1 MELFLVR
8 HAIAEPYGAGLSDEA
23 RALTPEGRARFQRC
37 VAGLERLGVEL
48 DLLLHSPLVRA
59 VQTADELA
67 RLLVGES
74 RVTPA
79 LAQAPTASLLA
90 EVRGAESAALVG
102 HEPWMSDLLTL
113 CLGDDKTVL
122 PVAYKKGAVA
132 WLRGNPAPG
141 GLELVAFLPPR
152 ILVKL

>member
-8 HAIAEPYGAGLSDEA
+8 HAIAEPYAPGRADQA

-59 VQTADELA
+59 VQTADELS

-79 LAQAPTASLLA
+79 LAEPPTAGLLDG
-90 EVRGAESAALVG
+90 VRGAESAALVG
-102 HEPWMSDLLTL
+102 HEPWMSDLLGL
-113 CLGDDKTVL
+113 CLGGGAAPL

-132 WLRGNPAPG
+132 WLRGEPTPG
-141 GLELVAFLPPR
+141 ALELVAFLPPR
-152 ILVKL
+152 VLVKL